1 MAFDAGMVA
10 CLCHEL
16 NQNLIGAK
24 IDKIYQPAKD
34 EIFIVFRN
42 GGQASRLLLSCAP
55 GTQRVVLTA
64 EKPENPLTAPMLCML
79 LRKHLIGA
87 KLTDIQQPDFERVL
101 IFTFSCYDEMGDPC
115 VKYLAA
121 EMLGKFSNLI
131 LLDQSYRILGAVKTV
146 DFSTSEKRQI
156 LAGLRYELPPKQ
168 DKVNPLNETK
178 EGFVQRAQTTADG
191 LQPADRFIL
200 SSYAGISPLI
210 AKEIVYRAHKVTKK
224 PLCECDFD
232 KLWFY
237 FDLIVRCIREQ
248 TYHPVL
254 IADHDGRAVEYSFV
268 AIEQYGATAACDF
281 YESPSLLV
289 ETFFETR
296 AKAERHRQKAA
307 DVFKILSNA
316 ESRLTRKIALQ
327 TEELSLCSQKDEYKQ
342 YADLIHAH
350 MYLIK
355 RGMKSI
361 SVQNYYSQTG
371 EMIDIPL
378 DERLSPSA
386 NAQRYYKK
394 YNKAKVAQTELNKQ
408 IDIAKADLD
417 YLYTVF
423 DALTRAETTAEID
436 EIRQELAE
444 TGFAVHK
451 KGETKK
457 KTMGKPLAFIST
469 DGYRM
474 LCGKNNIQNDQLTFK
489 MADKN
494 DYWFHVKNAPGS
506 HVILCCNGEE
516 PPERAFT
523 EAARLAASHSKL
535 AEGENVP
542 VDYTKV
548 KNVKKPPGAKPGYVI
563 YHTNWT
569 AYVSPEKIER
579 GS

>member
-10 CLCHEL
+10 CLCHEFKNTIL
-16 NQNLIGAK
+16 GAK
-24 IDKIYQPAKD
+24 VDKIYQPSKD

-42 GGQASRLLLSCAP
+42 GKKGTRLLLSCAP
-55 GTQRVVLTA
+55 GTQRVVLTE

-79 LRKHLIGA
+79 LRKHLMGG
-87 KLTDIQQPDFERVL
+87 KLTAISQPDFERML
-101 IFTFSCYDEMGDPC
+101 LFTFSCYDEMGDPC

-131 LLDQSYRILGAVKTV
+131 LFDQSYRILGAVKTV

-156 LAGLRYELPPKQ
+156 LAGLPYELPPKQ
-168 DKVNPLNETK
+168 DKVNPLCESK
-178 EGFVQRAQTTADG
+178 EGF
-191 LQPADRFIL
+191 LQKARDSSQAADRFIL

-210 AKEIVYRAHKVTKK
+210 AKEIVYRAHKTTNK
-224 PLCECDFD
+224 PLCECDLE

-237 FDLIVRCIREQ
+237 FDSIIRCVKENA
-248 TYHPVL
+248 YHPVL
-254 IADHDGRAVEYSFV
+254 IMDQTGKAVEYSFV
-268 AIEQYGATAACDF
+268 AIEQYGVSVVCNC

-296 AKAERHRQKAA
+296 TQSERHRQKAA
-307 DVFKILSNA
+307 DVFRLLSNA
-316 ESRLTRKIALQ
+316 ETRLTRKIELQ
-327 TEELSLCSQKDEYKQ
+327 TKELSQCNQKEEYKQ

-355 RGMKSI
+355 RGMKSVR
-361 SVQNYYSQTG
+361 VQNYYSQSG
-371 EMIDIPL
+371 ELIDIPL
-378 DERLSPSA
+378 NEQLSPAA
-386 NAQRYYKK
+386 NAQWYYKK
-394 YNKAKVAQTELNKQ
+394 YNKAKVAQTELTKQ
-408 IDIAKADLD
+408 IAIAKADLA
-417 YLYTVF
+417 YIYTVF
-423 DALTRAETTAEID
+423 DALTRAQTTAEID

-444 TGFAVHK
+444 AGFAARK
-451 KGETKK
+451 KGEVKQ
-457 KTMGKPLAFIST
+457 KTLGKPLSFIST

-474 LCGKNNIQNDQLTFK
+474 LCGKNNMQNDQLTFK
-489 MADKN
+489 TADKN

-523 EAARLAASHSKL
+523 EAAKLAASHSKL
-535 AEGENVP
+535 ADGENVP

-569 AYVSPEKIER
+569 AYVSPEK
-579 GS
+579 